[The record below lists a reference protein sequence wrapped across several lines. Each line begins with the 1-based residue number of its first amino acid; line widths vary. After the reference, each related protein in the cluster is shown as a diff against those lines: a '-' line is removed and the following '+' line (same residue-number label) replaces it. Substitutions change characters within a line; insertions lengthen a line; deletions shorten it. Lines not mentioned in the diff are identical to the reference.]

1 MKSDYGISKLFS
13 KKEIEGIQREKELK
27 SKGLKVPVNVCKTKV
42 ILSIGNRYCS
52 EGSMLFYHYFEK
64 KYVDDI

>member
-52 EGSMLFYHYFEK
+52 EGSMFILSLF
-64 KYVDDI
+64 